1 MKSRARGAN
10 TSAAEVQGVTAQ
22 GIWIHVKGSEYF
34 LNHRDYPWFKGAA
47 VGAIFNVALLHGHHL
62 HWPDLDVDLELEALR
77 SPEKYPLKSAVL
89 HAAVAEKPRAY
100 RRSRSRSGRA

>member
-10 TSAAEVQGVTAQ
+10 TSAAEVQGITAQ
-22 GIWIHVKGSEYF
+22 GIWIYVQGSEYF
-34 LNHRDYPWFKGAA
+34 LNHQDYPWFKG
-47 VGAIFNVALLHGHHL
+47 VSVESIFNMVLLHGHHL
-62 HWPDLDVDLELEALR
+62 HWPDLDVDLELESLR

-100 RRSRSRSGRA
+100 RKGRSRPVRA